1 MKADSQGPSA
11 LRSYRQTTETWSLRI
26 IKGSSTARALRL
38 PRSDNF
44 SLKHPSNCRETIC
57 QVCPY
62 LWQGGRTHVKV
73 TNESVGGFVFLPF
86 AGIPVEAARSSGGSG
101 RSFRTDCACRGF
113 AALYTPGAPVGQQ
126 GALRGAE
133 RGGWTSIGANVLLGH
148 IEDRQFNFIFNSAAD
163 ASRYSRNFHECV
175 TRQWD

>member
-1 MKADSQGPSA
+1 M
-11 LRSYRQTTETWSLRI
+11 
-26 IKGSSTARALRL
+26 
-38 PRSDNF
+38 
-44 SLKHPSNCRETIC
+44 
-57 QVCPY
+57 
-62 LWQGGRTHVKV
+62 KV

-133 RGGWTSIGANVLLGH
+133 RGGGDFHWGKRAARSHRGPSI
-148 IEDRQFNFIFNSAAD
+148 QFYF
-163 ASRYSRNFHECV
+163 
-175 TRQWD
+175 Q